1 MGISEQS
8 GIMWDCN
15 QRKKNKD
22 YFYYLLSRADF
33 MGMYLTLS
41 HRAAHVDGQF
51 NALLRSS

>member
-8 GIMWDCN
+8 EIMWDWN
-15 QRKKNKD
+15 QRKNKTD

-33 MGMYLTLS
+33 MGIYLTLS
-41 HRAAHVDGQF
+41 HRAAHLDGQF